1 MCTLLELIHKFL
13 AKRPRESQ
21 TLKHTESRS
30 SIIIMMHTYYKF
42 SIPCCTRNVGTKHAF
57 ETAKRLAS
65 LTNPNCV
72 LFSDLTYLSLIS
84 NAVPQFSNYYNIIW
98 SEWEKQ
104 LMNWTD
110 VYGTLHVITG
120 CLLDSDGNGH
130 RDPDSDFNHW
140 LDGEGSVAVPSGFY
154 SIVTRCVETTCPVSS
169 LEALGLLLHHRNFT
183 SITNDVAEYLK
194 FRLSTVTDIESATGI
209 NFFPNLS
216 PEQQATLKLHI
227 QTALW
232 A

>member
-1 MCTLLELIHKFL
+1 MRLQPVDGDTECYQADPRISSLQCGEYRTSTDYTLTHL
-13 AKRPRESQ
+13 AP
-21 TLKHTESRS
+21 TD
-30 SIIIMMHTYYKF
+30 
-42 SIPCCTRNVGTKHAF
+42 
-57 ETAKRLAS
+57 
-65 LTNPNCV
+65 
-72 LFSDLTYLSLIS
+72 DLTYLSLIS